1 MLAAVRELQ
10 ANQTWA
16 QEVAAAGRH
25 LATEVL
31 HPDNVARSETFIRQ
45 AHAFPSHHMQ
55 ALLTTTWS
63 GRLSCGNG

>member
-25 LATEVL
+25 LAAEVL
-31 HPDNVARSETFIRQ
+31 HPDNVARSEPSVCHV
-45 AHAFPSHHMQ
+45 HANIYK
-55 ALLTTTWS
+55 LY
-63 GRLSCGNG
+63 

>member
-25 LATEVL
+25 LAAEVL
-31 HPDNVARSETFIRQ
+31 HPDNVARSENLV
-45 AHAFPSHHMQ
+45 P
-55 ALLTTTWS
+55 
-63 GRLSCGNG
+63 

>member
-16 QEVAAAGRH
+16 QGVAEAGRH
-25 LATEVL
+25 LAIEIL
-31 HPDNVARSETFIRQ
+31 HPDNVARSETFICQ
-45 AHAFPSHHMQ
+45 VHAFASQHMQ

-63 GRLSCGNG
+63 GHLSCGNS